1 MGNKKFSLKPPQPRL
16 IYGRDLPASPE
27 PGSLCFQRLCCIL
40 VTQFQT
46 GNLSS
51 LPGGGRELFP
61 WAGGTLLSCGNS
73 LDKGH
78 SCCCSL
84 LWPVPCAVL
93 VDELSHSLPPGI
105 PNGIFPLCPVSRLW
119 LGCLIP
125 GGNRDLICS
134 YGHSSQTQEA
144 APRLC
149 RTPRCKLQAL
159 GFISQPWKYWM
170 CLTMNCCL
178 AGLFWVFWGFFFF
191 KAGPEFS

>member
-1 MGNKKFSLKPPQPRL
+1 MDGTCQRAQSQAVCVSKGSAAFWLRNSRRGIFHLCL
-16 IYGRDLPASPE
+16 EGTGALPL
-27 PGSLCFQRLCCIL
+27 GWR
-40 VTQFQT
+40 
-46 GNLSS
+46 
-51 LPGGGRELFP
+51 
-61 WAGGTLLSCGNS
+61 TLLSCGNP

-93 VDELSHSLPPGI
+93 VDELSHSLHPGI

-134 YGHSSQTQEA
+134 YGRSSQTQEA
-144 APRLC
+144 APPLC
-149 RTPRCKLQAL
+149 KTPHCKLQAL

-178 AGLFWVFWGFFFF
+178 AGLFWLLLGFFFS